1 MKFFIPLFGLV
12 AVTLAGPRTRMD
24 CPPPPPCNAPGIMCA
39 VPSVGPLPAGT
50 CPPPPHCQQP
60 ATGKYFIILHRAMAP
75 QCIIGEKLYTPY

>member
-24 CPPPPPCNAPGIMCA
+24 CPPPPPCMAPGKMCT

-50 CPPPPHCQQP
+50 CPPPPFCQQP
-60 ATGKYFIILHRAMAP
+60 ANGKYLTTLHRATA
-75 QCIIGEKLYTPY
+75 QGVNVEITD